1 MKNYNKIKSMKVHE
15 MLNVYPYSSEFF
27 NINGLPQAGEEVSVH
42 EYFSSLPYSVLQDIG
57 ASRDE
62 LKKRLDLFIDTMQNM
77 FSIGMPDIKTVTIVG
92 GTAKDGTVENISLT
106 VGIGEVLCIAGNTGS
121 GKSRLL
127 ADIEWLAQADTPTK
141 RKILVNGRPFPDSM
155 RFSAENKPV
164 AQLSQNMNFV
174 LDVCV
179 KEFIELHAQSLI
191 DKKTAEKTKNIIQSA
206 NELSGEPF
214 DLSSPLTSLSG
225 GQARA
230 LMVADIAFLS
240 RSPVILIDE
249 IENAGIDRKKALRL
263 LSSNKKIIIIATHD
277 PLIALSA
284 DKRAVMKNGRI
295 EKVIKTTPF
304 EKQTLSRLTEIDE
317 FIEKKRKALRNG
329 DFLRE

>member
-1 MKNYNKIKSMKVHE
+1 
-15 MLNVYPYSSEFF
+15 
-27 NINGLPQAGEEVSVH
+27 
-42 EYFSSLPYSVLQDIG
+42 
-57 ASRDE
+57 
-62 LKKRLDLFIDTMQNM
+62 
-77 FSIGMPDIKTVTIVG
+77 
-92 GTAKDGTVENISLT
+92 
-106 VGIGEVLCIAGNTGS
+106 
-121 GKSRLL
+121 
-127 ADIEWLAQADTPTK
+127 
-141 RKILVNGRPFPDSM
+141 
-155 RFSAENKPV
+155 
-164 AQLSQNMNFV
+164 
-174 LDVCV
+174 
-179 KEFIELHAQSLI
+179 
-191 DKKTAEKTKNIIQSA
+191 
-206 NELSGEPF
+206 
-214 DLSSPLTSLSG
+214 
-225 GQARA
+225 
-230 LMVADIAFLS
+230 MVADIAFLS